1 MSANFNAI
9 FKVLII
15 IIIIIIS
22 SSALGG
28 PRPPQANIAS
38 DLYPVQLSANFYNPF
53 SLGLS
58 LPCQSVLILV
68 DLVLV
73 DLQGLSII
81 SF

>member
-1 MSANFNAI
+1 MFTNINAI

-15 IIIIIIS
+15 IIIIG

-28 PRPPQANIAS
+28 PRPPQPNVSS
-38 DLYPVQLSANFYNPF
+38 DLSPVQLPANFYNPV
-53 SLGLS
+53 SLS
-58 LPCQSVLILV
+58 LFLPRQSFLISV
-68 DLVLV
+68 SHVLV